1 MNNSINLTLRMLIP
15 VLLAIAV
22 LYTLLV
28 WQTRSPFPGR
38 ETARIQF
45 SDSVMYVTV
54 VSDPQDSAILRTPC
68 AEFSDKQLRS
78 KQFRILCRKMVST
91 VRSPQQDGV
100 GIAAPQ
106 VGISRRLIVVQ
117 RFDKEGEP
125 FEAYANVYVDSLFGP
140 VIRGQEGCLS
150 LPGLRGIVPRNDSVI
165 VRHTDPE
172 TLQVLRDTVGGFTAV
187 IFQHEC
193 DHLDGILYTD
203 RAELVNDNP
212 LWTQARAPFEEQGA
226 YRKPKKW

>member
-1 MNNSINLTLRMLIP
+1 MNDSMKMTLRMLIP
-15 VLLAIAV
+15 VLFAIAV
-22 LYTLLV
+22 LYTIIA

-38 ETARIQF
+38 ETARIMY

-68 AEFSDKQLRS
+68 EEFSDKQLQS
-78 KQFRILCRKMVST
+78 KQFCTLCEKMVRT

-106 VGISRRLIVVQ
+106 VGITRRLIAVQ

-125 FEAYANVYVDSLFGP
+125 FETYANVYVDSLFGP

-150 LPGLRGIVPRNDSVI
+150 LPGLRGIVPRNDSVV
-165 VRHTDPE
+165 VRYTDPK
-172 TLQVLRDTVGGFTAV
+172 TLQLVRATVGGVTAV

-193 DHLDGILYTD
+193 DHLDGVLYTD
-203 RAELVNDNP
+203 RAEVVNDNP
-212 LWTQARAPFEEQGA
+212 GWLLERAPFEEQGA